1 MKPIRFLLLA
11 ALLGP
16 PALAADLTVIEMH
29 AASGNDRPYSLDG
42 QRVSPA
48 QLRNTL
54 SRKLTAAPDAKSTA
68 RIAVLVDPDVKVG
81 ALSELRGLVMKVGF
95 GMPRYFMTTRVN
107 DRLSEIQVNYS
118 PVFPRSGLEAVMSSG
133 QPAADPSLTTPA
145 PPR

>member
-1 MKPIRFLLLA
+1 
-11 ALLGP
+11 
-16 PALAADLTVIEMH
+16 
-29 AASGNDRPYSLDG
+29 
-42 QRVSPA
+42 
-48 QLRNTL
+48 LRNTL
-54 SRKLTAAPDAKSTA
+54 SRKLTAAPDAKSTV

-133 QPAADPSLTTPA
+133 QSAADPAATAPT

>member
-1 MKPIRFLLLA
+1 MKPTRFLLLA

-54 SRKLTAAPDAKSTA
+54 SRKLTAAHDAKSTV

-107 DRLSEIQVNYS
+107 DKLSEIQVNYS

-133 QPAADPSLTTPA
+133 QQAADPAATAPTPS
-145 PPR
+145 R

>member
-1 MKPIRFLLLA
+1 MKPTRFLLLA

-54 SRKLTAAPDAKSTA
+54 SRRLTAAPDAKSTV
-68 RIAVLVDPDVKVG
+68 RIAVLVDPDV
-81 ALSELRGLVMKVGF
+81 
-95 GMPRYFMTTRVN
+95 
-107 DRLSEIQVNYS
+107 
-118 PVFPRSGLEAVMSSG
+118 
-133 QPAADPSLTTPA
+133 
-145 PPR
+145 